1 MWVKIRIKIVW
12 ESNTI
17 HSLGMKI
24 DYGLTLEKHLSETYE
39 KAKNLQHKENKFLKK
54 KVKRS
59 TSHCITI
66 YCLIVCIFITGKEA
80 K

>member
-39 KAKNLQHKENKFLKK
+39 KAKKKKKNLQHKENKFLKK

-66 YCLIVCIFITGKEA
+66 VLSFVFS
-80 K
+80 

>member
-17 HSLGMKI
+17 HSLGKKI

-39 KAKNLQHKENKFLKK
+39 KAKRKINLQNKFLKK

-66 YCLIVCIFITGKEA
+66 VLSFVFS
-80 K
+80 

>member
-66 YCLIVCIFITGKEA
+66 VLSFVFS
-80 K
+80 

>member
-24 DYGLTLEKHLSETYE
+24 DYGLTLEKRLSETYE
-39 KAKNLQHKENKFLKK
+39 KAKKKINLQHKENKFLKK

-66 YCLIVCIFITGKEA
+66 VLSFVFS
-80 K
+80 

>member
-17 HSLGMKI
+17 NSLGMKI

-66 YCLIVCIFITGKEA
+66 VLSFVFS
-80 K
+80 

>member
-39 KAKNLQHKENKFLKK
+39 KNKK
-54 KVKRS
+54 K
-59 TSHCITI
+59 
-66 YCLIVCIFITGKEA
+66 
-80 K
+80 